1 MPGGLLAM
9 RRRIRSIDNTK
20 KITKAMELVATAK
33 LKRVKNRMEEVS
45 LYTDSFLSMMSTLF
59 ANVKGIEHPLINP
72 SKVGPTLFIIITSSL
87 GLCGAYNTNIIK
99 SIRAQ
104 LNEKD
109 ELVIVG
115 NKGISYFRRLGRVR
129 AMDLPVDPIGEEYNM
144 ATLLAKF
151 LMDRILTEEI
161 GQVKLVYTHYINSI
175 TFSAETLQLLPVE
188 AHVVKN
194 FEPEHYAKD
203 TLFEPSPSAVLDRLI
218 PMYVEAVLYGK
229 ILEAH
234 VSEQASRRTA
244 MENAT
249 DNAEEIKETLNLKF
263 NKLRQAAITQEIS
276 EVVAGANAL

>member
-33 LKRVKNRMEEVS
+33 LKRVKSRMEEVS

-59 ANVKGIEHPLINP
+59 ANVKGIEHPLIKPTND
-72 SKVGPTLFIIITSSL
+72 GPTLFIIITSSL
-87 GLCGAYNTNIIK
+87 GLCGAYNANIIK
-99 SIRAQ
+99 STKSQ
-104 LNEKD
+104 LKEKD

-115 NKGISYFRRLGRVR
+115 TKGISYFRRIGRTR

-144 ATLLAKF
+144 AALLAKF
-151 LMDRILTEEI
+151 LMERIQTNEI
-161 GQVKLVYTHYINSI
+161 GQVKLLYTHYINSI
-175 TFSAETLQLLPVE
+175 TFAAETLQLLPVDQ
-188 AHVVKN
+188 HVITN

-229 ILEAH
+229 LLEAH

>member
-1 MPGGLLAM
+1 M
-9 RRRIRSIDNTK
+9 
-20 KITKAMELVATAK
+20 
-33 LKRVKNRMEEVS
+33 
-45 LYTDSFLSMMSTLF
+45 F
-59 ANVKGIEHPLINP
+59 ANVKGIEHPLIKP
-72 SKVGPTLFIIITSSL
+72 SKAGPTLFIIITSSL
-87 GLCGAYNTNIIK
+87 GLCGAYNANIIK

-104 LNEKD
+104 LQEKD

-115 NKGISYFRRLGRVR
+115 NKGISYFRRIGRVR
-129 AMDLPVDPIGEEYNM
+129 AMDLPVDPIGEEFNM
-144 ATLLAKF
+144 ATLIAKF

-161 GQVKLVYTHYINSI
+161 SQVKLVYTHYINSI

-188 AHVVKN
+188 AHAIKN
-194 FEPEHYAKD
+194 FEPEHYTKD

-249 DNAEEIKETLNLKF
+249 DNAEEIKESLNLKF

>member
-33 LKRVKNRMEEVS
+33 LKRVKSRMEEVS
-45 LYTDSFLSMMSTLF
+45 LYTDSFLHLMATIF
-59 ANVKGIEHPLINP
+59 ANVKGIEHPLIRSQAEGNQ
-72 SKVGPTLFIIITSSL
+72 LFIIVTSSL

-99 SIRAQ
+99 STKAQ
-104 LNEKD
+104 LQPGD
-109 ELVIVG
+109 ELAIVG
-115 NKGISYFRRLGRVR
+115 TKGITHFKRIGRER
-129 AMDLPVDPIGEEYNM
+129 ILDLPNDPIGEEYQM
-144 ATLLAKF
+144 AVALAKF
-151 LMDRILTEEI
+151 LMERIQS
-161 GQVKLVYTHYINSI
+161 GDVAQVKFIYTHYVNSI
-175 TFSAETLQLLPVE
+175 TFSAETLQLLPIDQKVIE
-188 AHVVKN
+188 QYQ
-194 FEPEHYAKD
+194 PEHYSKD
-203 TLFEPSPSAVLDRLI
+203 TLFEPSPGEVLDRLI
-218 PMYVEAVLYGK
+218 PMYIEAVVYGK
-229 ILEAH
+229 LLEAH